1 MVSGEGISEPA
12 EEEEVSEEEPEAA
25 PVIEKLPPT
34 KRFKPDNIERM
45 NFVVKTED
53 DPVDERGM
61 SKYEQCYI
69 CKWFI
74 EKGNYYL
81 ELGCKHR
88 FHKKCM
94 EVQLLTSSRCAI
106 CKVEANLTDLFPNS
120 AFTNPPV
127 EDNGNAK
134 ANENVA

>member
-12 EEEEVSEEEPEAA
+12 EEEDEGEEEEAE
-25 PVIEKLPPT
+25 PIVDKPPPT
-34 KRFKPDNIERM
+34 KRFRPVNIERM

-61 SKYEQCYI
+61 SKYEQCFI

-106 CKVEANLTDLFPNS
+106 CKVEANLTDLFPAS
-120 AFTNPPV
+120 AFASDPV
-127 EDNGNAK
+127 NDKKEKAK
-134 ANENVA
+134 EVVA